1 MQGPKGQM
9 SGVIPVGKETWGN
22 RPLDSI
28 GSPSGTCGKLL
39 SAGQMG
45 ASLGTGDGSVEIGD
59 GFADSRDIRLTW

>member
-28 GSPSGTCGKLL
+28 GSPSGTCGNSFQQVKWEPLSVLGTDLL
-39 SAGQMG
+39 K
-45 ASLGTGDGSVEIGD
+45 LGTGSPILGTSG
-59 GFADSRDIRLTW
+59 